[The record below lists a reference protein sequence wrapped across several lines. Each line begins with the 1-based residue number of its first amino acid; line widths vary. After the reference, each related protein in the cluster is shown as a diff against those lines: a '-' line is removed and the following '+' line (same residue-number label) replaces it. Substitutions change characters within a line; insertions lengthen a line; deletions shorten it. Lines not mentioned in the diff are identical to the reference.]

1 MTEQEHKAVA
11 ATAASFARSDERSR
25 CLAVV
30 AKYLGTKLDKD
41 KPLPEAERLL
51 LLELAG
57 ADELTP
63 FSVEAIDNGE

>member
-1 MTEQEHKAVA
+1 MTEQEHKVVA
-11 ATAASFARSDERSR
+11 ATAASFARSADRSR

-41 KPLPEAERLL
+41 KPLPDAERLL

-57 ADELTP
+57 
-63 FSVEAIDNGE
+63 VEE